1 MALPVT
7 FTFRDSLSRKTTR
20 TWVSTATTL
29 AGALADVTAL
39 APLINA
45 ISDGGLQKVTISAE
59 DTAEAFAA
67 AAGSNVDENASITVL
82 AADGRNYDLDLP
94 MPITALRLAGGSID
108 TANPDFVAFID
119 AFGVAE
125 AWRLNVF
132 APTAII
138 SVEKALLDT

>member
-20 TWVSTATTL
+20 TWVSVATTI
-29 AGALADVTAL
+29 AGALTDVGVL
-39 APLINA
+39 APLIDA
-45 ISDGGLQKVTISAE
+45 ISQGGLQKVTISAE
-59 DTAEAFAA
+59 NTADAFAA
-67 AAGSNVDENASITVL
+67 DAGSNVDENASITVL

-108 TANPDFVAFID
+108 TANAAFVSFIA
-119 AFGVAE
+119 AFGVGGN
-125 AWRLNVF
+125 WRLNVF
-132 APTAII
+132 APTAIV

>member
-20 TWVSTATTL
+20 TWVSVATTL
-29 AGALADVTAL
+29 AAALADVATL
-39 APLINA
+39 APLVDA
-45 ISDGGLQKVTISAE
+45 VTQGGLQKVTISSE
-59 DTAEAFAA
+59 STASAFAA
-67 AAGSNVDENASITVL
+67 DAGSNVDENASITVL

-108 TANPDFVAFID
+108 TANADFIAFID

-132 APTAII
+132 APTAIA
-138 SVEKALLDT
+138 SVEKAILDT